1 MALSSKEIKKLTDE
15 DLVEKIVQTGNTD
28 LFGEL
33 YDRYSDKVFR
43 KIISMLKNQEESRDL
58 THDILIKTF
67 LSLSKYERKAKFS
80 TWLYMITYNGCIDY
94 IRKKK
99 IIVSDESIQIEEKLN
114 EFDYDESL
122 EIDLARLEEIL
133 ELIPVEDKTILLM
146 FYQDEMSIKEL
157 QDYFEVGESAVKMR
171 LLRARNKLKSM
182 YNQKYKEYGI
192 K

>member
-1 MALSSKEIKKLTDE
+1 MKLSSRDIKKLTDE

-33 YDRYSDKVFR
+33 YDRYSDKVYR
-43 KIISMLKNQEESRDL
+43 KIISMLKNKEESRDL
-58 THDILIKTF
+58 SHDILIKTF
-67 LSLSKYERKAKFS
+67 LSLSKYEQKAKFS

-99 IIVSDESIQIEEKLN
+99 RIVSEEYIDKEEKYN
-114 EFDYDESL
+114 EFDEEEGL
-122 EIDLARLEEIL
+122 EIDLVRLEELL

-182 YNQKYKEYGI
+182 YEQKYKGYGV